1 VQQRKQQ
8 ALKGLHPEQG
18 RAGAG
23 GGVQSCPA
31 EAQVENR
38 RDACHCRCETKCS
51 ACSGV
56 HGQARLLRKQRSH
69 VTLHAASRAAPK
81 HQPVKR
87 PASALDGS
95 DEQHQTRP
103 RTLGK
108 KNPEQGGEE
117 GKQRPSESA
126 RDDPNDD
133 VRAALAASER
143 DGSGGTVRSQ
153 AATPKE
159 PSRHITSSTLQRQSM
174 WRLFT
179 SFHQRAPQ
187 PRLFAAASGAVSG
200 QCSTERRAGVFCPT
214 HLLLLLLPHTHTLSV
229 TRQRP
234 HSFQLRSMQ
243 FFSHRT
249 TVKVQEVGS
258 RVGMRCN
265 PHYCCSFLCLR

>member
-38 RDACHCRCETKCS
+38 RDACHRRCETKCS
-51 ACSGV
+51 ACCGV

-69 VTLHAASRAAPK
+69 VITLHAASRAAPK

-103 RTLGK
+103 RTLGE

-133 VRAALAASER
+133 VRAALAASVR
-143 DGSGGTVRSQ
+143 DRSGGTVRSQ
-153 AATPKE
+153 AATPKK
-159 PSRHITSSTLQRQSM
+159 PSRHITRSTLQQQSM

-187 PRLFAAASGAVSG
+187 PRPFAAASGAVSG
-200 QCSTERRAGVFCPT
+200 QCSTERRAGVFCPPRIFFLFFHTRT
-214 HLLLLLLPHTHTLSV
+214 HS
-229 TRQRP
+229 
-234 HSFQLRSMQ
+234 
-243 FFSHRT
+243 
-249 TVKVQEVGS
+249 
-258 RVGMRCN
+258 
-265 PHYCCSFLCLR
+265 